1 VVGTDT
7 VTIGGTTVQ
16 GQAIELANQVSSTFI
31 SDTSDGLVGLA
42 FSSINTGMSSIM
54 YAESKSALRP
64 PQLTEVLPS
73 HQSSPNRNQHSL
85 IMLNSLWTPR
95 CLLLIFRKGRAVP
108 MTLALQTAAGTLV
121 TSYLPQ

>member
-73 HQSSPNRNQHSL
+73 PQSSPNRNQHFL
-85 IMLNSLWTPR
+85 IMLNSLWTLR

-108 MTLALQTAAGTLV
+108 MTLALQTTAGTLV
-121 TSYLPQ
+121 TSYSPQ